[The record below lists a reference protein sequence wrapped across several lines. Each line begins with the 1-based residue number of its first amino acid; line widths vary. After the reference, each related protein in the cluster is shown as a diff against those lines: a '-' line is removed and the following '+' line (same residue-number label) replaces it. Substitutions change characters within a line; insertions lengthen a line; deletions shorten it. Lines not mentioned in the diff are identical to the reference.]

1 MLIYIKGAARVA
13 PLHLYCGRGK
23 LLTPDAP
30 PLLFPKYYM
39 SARRLALSKAFPEH
53 FTYEP
58 QEADA
63 VSGLGATGL
72 DWGGWVSLLKSD
84 GLVGGGHLG
93 KTRDHQSLC
102 SLCLHSRT
110 QAQGYRYPRPA
121 SVPPSPSLSRHSS
134 PHLSE
139 DEEDPQDR
147 TPNEDSERYD
157 EEEEAAKDRR
167 NIRAPEWP
175 RRSPCSSTSGSKRN
189 SVDTAPSSSV
199 STPSEPLSPA
209 SSLGEERN

>member
-1 MLIYIKGAARVA
+1 
-13 PLHLYCGRGK
+13 
-23 LLTPDAP
+23 
-30 PLLFPKYYM
+30 M
-39 SARRLALSKAFPEH
+39 SARHKALAKAFPEH

-58 QEADA
+58 QETDA
-63 VSGLGATGL
+63 
-72 DWGGWVSLLKSD
+72 
-84 GLVGGGHLG
+84 
-93 KTRDHQSLC
+93 
-102 SLCLHSRT
+102 
-110 QAQGYRYPRPA
+110 AQGYRYPRPA

-134 PHLSE
+134 PPLSE
-139 DEEDPQDR
+139 DEEDSQDR
-147 TPNEDSERYD
+147 TPNEDTERYD

-175 RRSPCSSTSGSKRN
+175 RRSPCSSSTGGSKRN

>member
-1 MLIYIKGAARVA
+1 M
-13 PLHLYCGRGK
+13 P
-23 LLTPDAP
+23 P
-30 PLLFPKYYM
+30 PLLSLKYYM
-39 SARRLALSKAFPEH
+39 SARHMALAKAFPED

-58 QEADA
+58 HEAE
-63 VSGLGATGL
+63 AT
-72 DWGGWVSLLKSD
+72 
-84 GLVGGGHLG
+84 
-93 KTRDHQSLC
+93 
-102 SLCLHSRT
+102 
-110 QAQGYRYPRPA
+110 QGYRYPRPA

-139 DEEDPQDR
+139 DEEDPQER
-147 TPNEDSERYD
+147 PPNEDGERYD

-167 NIRAPEWP
+167 NIRPPEWP
-175 RRSPCSSTSGSKRN
+175 RRASGSSSTGGGSKRG